1 MKRGEVFS
9 ISAPGDF
16 GKPRPVVIVQTDALN
31 QRDFASVIICPFT
44 STIKE
49 APLFRILVTPT
60 LENGLSKP
68 SQIMVD
74 KVQAVALKRMGQRIG
89 SITDE
94 QMLQLSRTLAF
105 VVGIG

>member
-1 MKRGEVFS
+1 MKRGEIFS
-9 ISAPGDF
+9 VSAPGDF
-16 GKPRPVVIVQTDALN
+16 GKPRPAVIVQTDALN

-44 STIKE
+44 GTVRE
-49 APLFRILVTPT
+49 APLFRILVNPTP
-60 LENGLSKP
+60 ENGLSKP

-74 KVQAVALKRMGQRIG
+74 KVQAVALKRIGQRIG

-94 QMLQLSRTLAF
+94 QTLQLNRTLAF